1 MHWEKDVTLNE
12 DGNGI
17 CSGQAPENLSLLKNM
32 ALNIARKS
40 GFSSMK
46 EAIAAFANE
55 VGLMTKL
62 IRT

>member
-1 MHWEKDVTLNE
+1 MNE